1 MIALNSDRPLNDHA
15 FAQFLQ
21 EEKLMGSRCTDCGAL
36 FVPPRALC
44 VNCHRTSLEWAPMS
58 GRGTLAAFT
67 CIAIG
72 PPAMVAQGFDRD
84 HPYCSGVV
92 ELEEGPRAVAR
103 IEGVDAK
110 RPETI
115 VIGMPMEVMFLHAG
129 DGTPTV
135 LAFKTAT
142 SGR

>member
-44 VNCHRTSLEWAPMS
+44 VNCHRTSLEWVPMS

-67 CIAIG
+67 CIAF
-72 PPAMVAQGFDRD
+72 PTPAMAERGYDREN
-84 HPYCSGVV
+84 PYCTGVI
-92 ELEEGPRAVAR
+92 ELEEKVKVVAQ
-103 IEGVDAK
+103 IDGVDT
-110 RPETI
+110 RDPHSI
-115 VIGMPMEVMFLHAG
+115 PVGMPLQI
-129 DGTPTV
+129 
-135 LAFKTAT
+135 AFPPPVGGAV
-142 SGR
+142 SGPNLVFKPL